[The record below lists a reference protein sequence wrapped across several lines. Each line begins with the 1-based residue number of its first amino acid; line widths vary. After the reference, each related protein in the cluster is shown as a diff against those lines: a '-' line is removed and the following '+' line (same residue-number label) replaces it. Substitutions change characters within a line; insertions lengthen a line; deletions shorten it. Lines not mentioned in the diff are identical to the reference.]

1 MADSVVELQEL
12 GPGIIQVRMQDRVN
26 KNTFSPELIRDLNAA
41 FKSINEAP
49 DCKVVI
55 LTGYDSYFASG
66 GTQQGL
72 VALQEGQAKFTDVS
86 HYTLPLYCNVPVISA
101 MQGHGIGGGFI
112 IGLFG
117 DIVILGR
124 ESVYTTN
131 FMKYGFTPGVGAT
144 YIVPKKC
151 GVALAQEMLITAR
164 TYRGGELERRGVPF
178 PVLPRADVLDYAK
191 TLAQEIS
198 EKPRI
203 SLVTLKEHLVTE
215 VRNELP
221 GFLHREVEMH
231 KATLHRREIKERIQT
246 LFGR

>member
-12 GPGIIQVRMQDRVN
+12 EPGIIQVRMQDRVN
-26 KNTFSPELIRDLNAA
+26 KNTFSPELIRDLTAA
-41 FKSINEAP
+41 FKSINEAL

-86 HYTLPLYCNVPVISA
+86 HYTLPLYCKVPVISA
-101 MQGHGIGGGFI
+101 MQGHGIGGGFV

-131 FMKYGFTPGVGAT
+131 FMKYGF
-144 YIVPKKC
+144 
-151 GVALAQEMLITAR
+151 
-164 TYRGGELERRGVPF
+164 
-178 PVLPRADVLDYAK
+178 
-191 TLAQEIS
+191 
-198 EKPRI
+198 
-203 SLVTLKEHLVTE
+203 
-215 VRNELP
+215 
-221 GFLHREVEMH
+221 
-231 KATLHRREIKERIQT
+231 
-246 LFGR
+246 